1 MLPRRWKR
9 IFSAFG
15 LIFLG
20 ILLGWMLPLPRLY
33 AEGEIC
39 IPPIDKIVRTG
50 HLFDRFRSELLASNP
65 TGQHYMNLGHTYWD
79 ELVRLIWYDATMY
92 RLTWRVIDL
101 YSPAVEALLDGK
113 GETVRVSQ
121 EMVDEMLRFLTEM
134 ESRATPEL
142 REVIR
147 RERAKVPW
155 EEMVGL
161 TGEEA
166 WKKLQEIAPENS
178 SPY

>member
-1 MLPRRWKR
+1 
-9 IFSAFG
+9 
-15 LIFLG
+15 
-20 ILLGWMLPLPRLY
+20 
-33 AEGEIC
+33 
-39 IPPIDKIVRTG
+39 
-50 HLFDRFRSELLASNP
+50 
-65 TGQHYMNLGHTYWD
+65 MNLGHTYWD
-79 ELVRLIWYDATMY
+79 ELVRLIWYDVTMY

-101 YSPAVEALLDGK
+101 YSPPIEALLDGK
-113 GETVRVSQ
+113 GDTVWVSQ

-134 ESRATPEL
+134 ESRASPEL

-161 TGEEA
+161 TVEEA

-178 SPY
+178 SP